1 MRNRLQATA
10 AWRIA
15 SWPTLAFAGG
25 TALAFYI
32 VYILVG
38 QAVHMRSDAWLQGE
52 SEVLSQVAGNTPQ
65 DRLYPRIVEEIAEL
79 ATRELPDERNAKGQ
93 KLNYVFF
100 LADDPANPS
109 GPLWVGP
116 GASDAFIAAIRRGKP
131 APGAPQ
137 SVSVNGW
144 PAPFRVVARR
154 EGNRTIYLGL
164 SGLGDAYLLQQLTRR
179 FLLLWSG
186 TVLLGFLISYSSAR
200 RTLRRVESITETAA
214 RIGSEELGERV
225 PESSQAD
232 EISRLART
240 FNHMLDRIQSSVDE
254 LRTVTDTVAHD
265 LKSPVTSI
273 RGTLES
279 ALSGHRG
286 EAWRDSVA
294 DAIEGLDRLLQL
306 LNTFLDLAEAQA
318 GALRLDRK
326 PVDLSG
332 VVRQLV
338 DFYQPAMAERH
349 HEMSAD
355 LESSVNVDAD
365 LSLLNRVISNLLEN
379 ELVHLP
385 AGCRVHLRLRSRQ
398 GAAELAIEDDG
409 PGFPPEIVTRACE
422 RFVRGEHSTGHGL
435 GLAFVDAVVQS
446 HGGNV
451 RLASR
456 PEGGALIIVSLPVG
470 ALQAA

>member
-1 MRNRLQATA
+1 MPDRLRATA

-15 SWPTLAFAGG
+15 IWPTLAFAGG
-25 TALAFYI
+25 TALAFSI
-32 VYILVG
+32 VYILVA
-38 QAVHMRSDAWLQGE
+38 QAIHMRSDAWLQGE
-52 SEVLSQVAGNTPQ
+52 AELLSQVAENTPQ
-65 DRLYPRIVEEIAEL
+65 DRLYPRIVREVAEL
-79 ATRELPDERNAKGQ
+79 ATRELPDERNAQGQ

-100 LADDPANPS
+100 LADDPANPA

-154 EGNRTIYLGL
+154 EGDSTIYLGL

-179 FLLLWSG
+179 FLLLWGG

-214 RIGSEELGERV
+214 RIGSEALGERV
-225 PESSQAD
+225 PESSQSD
-232 EISRLART
+232 EISRLAQT

-279 ALSGHRG
+279 TLSGRPG

-294 DAIEGLDRLLQL
+294 EAIEGLDRLLLL
-306 LNTFLDLAEAQA
+306 LNTILDLAEAQA
-318 GALRLDRK
+318 GALRLDRR
-326 PVDLSG
+326 PVDLSS
-332 VVRQLV
+332 VIRKLV
-338 DFYQPAMAERH
+338 DLYQPAMVDRH
-349 HEMSAD
+349 HDLIAD
-355 LESSVNVDAD
+355 VEPKVFVDAD
-365 LSLLNRVISNLLEN
+365 QSLLNRVMSNLIEN

-385 AGCRVHLRLRSRQ
+385 AGCCVRIRLRSQ
-398 GAAELAIEDDG
+398 EGAAELVIEDNG
-409 PGFPPEIVTRACE
+409 PGFPPEILSRACE
-422 RFVRGEHSTGHGL
+422 RFVRGEHSSGHGL
-435 GLAFVDAVVQS
+435 GLAFVNAVVQS
-446 HGGNV
+446 HGGSL
-451 RLASR
+451 RLAGR
-456 PEGGALIIVSLPVG
+456 PEGGTLITVSLPAG
-470 ALQAA
+470 RLQAV